1 MPSLPISRRSAI
13 QVLSASLAAAA
24 TLGRESTGCAAP
36 PRALPKGKL
45 PDDVRL
51 GDLKDLNGYFPW
63 TPSATKA
70 EWDQRAEYVRRQLLV
85 ACGLW
90 PMPARHAIH
99 ATVHGK
105 IERDNYTVEKVSFQ
119 SHPGLYVTGSL
130 YRPLQGSG
138 KRPGV
143 LCPHGHWANG
153 RFHDHGEAKVKQELE
168 LQAEQFAVGGRH
180 PLQARAVHLARMGC
194 VVFLYDML
202 GYADN
207 TMLSFD
213 LIHRFGKQRPE
224 MSTPE
229 RWGLFSAQSELRLLN
244 ALGLQTWN
252 SIRALDWLETL
263 DDVDP
268 QRIAVTGASGG
279 GTQTFMLGAVDPRPV
294 AFFPAVMVSTS
305 MQGGCTCE
313 NATYLRVGTGNIE
326 FAAMLAPRTV
336 GLSGANDWTREIE
349 TKGLPQLQQHF
360 AMLGVPDKLSC
371 KYFAF
376 EHNYNQTSRAMMYGV
391 FQKALGLDG
400 AAPAERDFV
409 PLTQS
414 EASVWTA
421 DHPQPPT
428 GDVAELLALR
438 AFADEFDQ
446 QLAALTPK
454 DSASLAEYRT
464 VIGGGWD
471 ILIGR
476 DVAATGVVESE
487 TLTETQKTGHREYTG
502 LARNKTHHEELPFL
516 SLVPDAWNRKV
527 VLWVTDSGKQGLLDA
542 AGNPI
547 RAVQQHLNAGLSVV
561 GLDLLYQGEFLPP
574 DQVLT
579 ESRRVNNPREFLGFT
594 AGYNH
599 PLFSQRVHDVL
610 TAIVGTKT
618 HPAAP
623 EAIFLVG
630 AGGAALYAAA
640 AAAQAGQL
648 VSKLAISTNGYRF
661 GTITD
666 IRDPMLLPGAVRYGD
681 VPGLL
686 ALRAPLPLMV
696 TGETA
701 PKLATTAAAYAA
713 AGASGQLKVAD
724 AGTDLAAWLIA

>member
-1 MPSLPISRRSAI
+1 MSSLPISRRSAI
-13 QVLSASLAAAA
+13 QVLSAALAAAA
-24 TLGRESTGCAAP
+24 TLGRESTTYAAP
-36 PRALPKGKL
+36 PRVLPEGKL

-70 EWDQRAEYVRRQLLV
+70 EWDQRADYVRRQLLV

-90 PMPARHAIH
+90 PMPARPAIN

-105 IERDNYTVEKVSFQ
+105 IERDDYTVEKVSFE

-130 YRPLQGSG
+130 YRPLKTSG

-168 LQAEQFAVGGRH
+168 LKAEQFEVGGRH
-180 PLQARAVHLARMGC
+180 PLQARCVHLARMGC

-224 MSTPE
+224 MSSPE

-313 NATYLRVGTGNIE
+313 NATYLRIGTGNIE

-349 TKGLPQLQQHF
+349 TKGLPELQKHF
-360 AMLGVPDKLSC
+360 AMLGVPDRLSC
-371 KYFAF
+371 KYFPF

-400 AAPAERDFV
+400 APRWK
-409 PLTQS
+409 S
-414 EASVWTA
+414 
-421 DHPQPPT
+421 
-428 GDVAELLALR
+428 G
-438 AFADEFDQ
+438 
-446 QLAALTPK
+446 
-454 DSASLAEYRT
+454 
-464 VIGGGWD
+464 
-471 ILIGR
+471 
-476 DVAATGVVESE
+476 
-487 TLTETQKTGHREYTG
+487 TLC
-502 LARNKTHHEELPFL
+502 P
-516 SLVPDAWNRKV
+516 
-527 VLWVTDSGKQGLLDA
+527 
-542 AGNPI
+542 
-547 RAVQQHLNAGLSVV
+547 
-561 GLDLLYQGEFLPP
+561 
-574 DQVLT
+574 
-579 ESRRVNNPREFLGFT
+579 
-594 AGYNH
+594 
-599 PLFSQRVHDVL
+599 
-610 TAIVGTKT
+610 
-618 HPAAP
+618 
-623 EAIFLVG
+623 
-630 AGGAALYAAA
+630 
-640 AAAQAGQL
+640 
-648 VSKLAISTNGYRF
+648 
-661 GTITD
+661 
-666 IRDPMLLPGAVRYGD
+666 
-681 VPGLL
+681 
-686 ALRAPLPLMV
+686 
-696 TGETA
+696 
-701 PKLATTAAAYAA
+701 
-713 AGASGQLKVAD
+713 
-724 AGTDLAAWLIA
+724 